1 MPSFKLDGREIPF
14 EPGES
19 IIKAAARQGVEIP
32 HYCWHAGL
40 SAPANCRMCLVEI
53 KPAEGQRPL
62 LLDIL
67 EWDAQAG
74 QYRNTRKPK
83 LQPSCQMQAVDGQE
97 VLSDTSK
104 HVLQARQDVQ
114 ERLLLNHPVDC
125 PICDQAGECK
135 LQDYWLEHQ
144 RTQKRMRDEPV
155 HKPKGVVFGDTIVY
169 DAERCVM
176 CTRCIRFMDEVAKDP
191 VLEMRERGNLNEIM
205 VAPGRKLEGNYTF
218 MTEHVCPVGALTTK
232 DFRFKARVW
241 FLKTAKSVCQNCATG
256 CNAFLDYDPR
266 NNTAYRYRPRENLQ
280 VNQYWMCDPGML
292 SYKKAHEGRI
302 LEAQV
307 KGKPATL
314 LQALEAAK
322 GLLAGTAD
330 SPGKLAV
337 VLSAEYSLED
347 NYALQSL
354 GKALGATTFL
364 MVKRP
369 DGESDDILRS
379 ADKNSNTKGV
389 LELFAKAGAAEPANI
404 AADAATQ
411 PWVGQI
417 EAGSLTHV
425 LALGSTA
432 DLGPGE
438 VLGRTTLVALAA
450 HEGHLASQA
459 TVVLPATSWAE
470 HSGIY
475 VNKNG
480 LHQRSDRALFPQ
492 GSSKPAWQLVLEL
505 ARSLGVTLSFA
516 TLVELRRELGEDPQ
530 PVPAAPVDT
539 ATTASLG

>member
-32 HYCWHAGL
+32 HYCWHPGL

-62 LLDIL
+62 MLDIL

-74 QYRNTRKPK
+74 QYRNARKPK
-83 LQPSCQMQAVDGQE
+83 LQPACQMQATDGQE

-144 RTQKRMRDEPV
+144 RTQKRMREEPV

-266 NNTAYRYRPRENLQ
+266 NNTAYRYRPRENQQ

-292 SYKKAHEGRI
+292 SYKRAHEGRI
-302 LEAQV
+302 VEARV
-307 KGKPATL
+307 KGKNTL
-314 LQALEAAK
+314 LAQGVESAK
-322 GLLAGTAD
+322 GLLAGVVDAP
-330 SPGKLAV
+330 SRLAV
-337 VLSAEYSLED
+337 VLSAEHSLED
-347 NYALQSL
+347 NYAIWSL
-354 GKALGATTFL
+354 GKALGASTFW

-369 DGESDDILRS
+369 NGESDDILRD
-379 ADKNSNTKGV
+379 ADKNSNTNGV
-389 LELFAKAGAAEPANI
+389 LELFAKAGITTPTNI
-404 AADAATQ
+404 AADAGQGFATD
-411 PWVGQI
+411 I
-417 EAGSLTHV
+417 ESGAISHV
-425 LALGSTA
+425 LSLGSTA
-432 DLGPGE
+432 PLGPGA
-438 VLGRTTLVALAA
+438 VLGRATTIALAS
-450 HEGHLASQA
+450 HEGALAEQA

-475 VNKNG
+475 VNKNS
-480 LHQRSDRALFPQ
+480 LHQRSDRALMPQ
-492 GSSKPAWQLVLEL
+492 GSSKPAWQLVLDV
-505 ARSLGVTLSFA
+505 AKALGLTLSFS
-516 TLVELRRELGEDPQ
+516 TLSELRRELGEEPAKA
-530 PVPAAPVDT
+530 PAAPADA
-539 ATTASLG
+539 ATTAALG